1 MRAPSARNQK
11 LNFLDRKNS
20 KLLLSNGN
28 WESIKNFESLAPNQ
42 AKKEINLII
51 NAIEKQSSQSN
62 LLMEIQRII

>member
-1 MRAPSARNQK
+1 MTEYDKELDTSG
-11 LNFLDRKNS
+11 LNCPLPI
-20 KLLLSNGN
+20 
-28 WESIKNFESLAPNQ
+28 IK